1 MVGSAAQAPEPRI
14 ARYLGAAFLAQ
25 FATSLVA
32 GILSAS
38 VLAGTIRAVLVN
50 ISGNVPQMRASIVL
64 QLFTSVGII
73 VLASLLYVVLSSRT
87 GR

>member
-1 MVGSAAQAPEPRI
+1 MVRSAVRAADTRT

-38 VLAGTIRAVLVN
+38 ILAGTISEVLVN
-50 ISGNVPQMRASIVL
+50 ISENVAQMRASIVL

-73 VLASLLYVVLSSRT
+73 VLASLFYV
-87 GR
+87 GRVRDLL